1 MKTINYLF
9 AVLIFLTSCSNADR
23 IVDKNRLRPG
33 DYRLFQGTPV
43 WTLAKSAYNDD
54 MAAVKKILAENPD
67 LANVQDSV
75 YGNTLLIMAII
86 NQDYDLFRLLIDNG
100 AEINYHNKYGGES
113 PLIVACSSRENNP
126 IFVKDLVENGACVND
141 TTRSLP
147 MAQASPLMVAAGC
160 GNISIVRYLLE
171 HGADINSKNNFG
183 MTVLGESI
191 YTGEYDVALV
201 LLNNGA
207 DYLSPICNGL
217 DKYGKCTV
225 PTRLQ
230 TVLRNAMVEIPTS
243 EYFQKRKIIKFLK
256 TRGIDYDTVPI
267 PDYVVKRAK
276 DKYPL
281 LWKAYLQLY

>member
-171 HGADINSKNNFG
+171 HGADINYKNNFG
-183 MTVLGESI
+183 VTV
-191 YTGEYDVALV
+191 
-201 LLNNGA
+201 
-207 DYLSPICNGL
+207 
-217 DKYGKCTV
+217 
-225 PTRLQ
+225 
-230 TVLRNAMVEIPTS
+230 
-243 EYFQKRKIIKFLK
+243 
-256 TRGIDYDTVPI
+256 
-267 PDYVVKRAK
+267 
-276 DKYPL
+276 
-281 LWKAYLQLY
+281 

>member
-1 MKTINYLF
+1 MKIINYLF
-9 AVLIFLTSCSNADR
+9 AVLMFLTSCSNADR

-43 WTLAKSAYNDD
+43 WTLAKSAYNGD

-75 YGNTLLIMAII
+75 YGNTMLMLAII

-100 AEINYHNKYGGES
+100 AEINYHNKYGGVS
-113 PLIVACSSRENNP
+113 PLIEACSYRDNNP
-126 IFVKDLVENGACVND
+126 IFVKELIGKGASVND
-141 TTRSLP
+141 TTHNLP
-147 MAQASPLMVAAGC
+147 MSQASPLMAAAKC
-160 GNISIVRYLLE
+160 GNISIARYLLE
-171 HGADINSKNNFG
+171 HGADINYKNNIG
-183 MTVLGESI
+183 TTVLGESI
-191 YTGEYDVALV
+191 LTRKYDVALV

-207 DYLSPICNGL
+207 DYLSPIYNGL

-267 PDYVVKRAK
+267 PDYVVERAK
-276 DKYPL
+276 ENYPL
-281 LWKAYLQLY
+281 LWKVYLKLY